1 MFALLVLGSLSDLLD
16 TMFGRFH
23 YLAPFTV
30 LLLCGVGFPLPE
42 EVTLIASGLLLHQG
56 DVRFVPITV
65 VCSSAILL
73 GDSIPYW
80 LGRYYGIAALRSRW
94 AAKVLHPE
102 RFATLEKRF
111 RDHGNWA
118 IFTCRFLPGLRIPGY
133 FLAGSLKM
141 SYARFM
147 LLDGLGVL
155 LSVPISIYL
164 GKLFGA
170 KVEELQKNMRHLHL
184 WLALGLVSVLL
195 ILYVRARI
203 RRRERAEPAPPT
215 SGTPIGGVMI
225 SAPESAATGV
235 VPVGTTLESV
245 APGPVEPGARG

>member
-1 MFALLVLGSLSDLLD
+1 MFALLVLGSLSDILD

-80 LGRYYGIAALRSRW
+80 LGRYYGITALRSRW

-133 FLAGSLKM
+133 FLAGSLRM

-203 RRRERAEPAPPT
+203 RRRERATLAPPT
-215 SGTPIGGVMI
+215 AGTSIGGVELPTD
-225 SAPESAATGV
+225 AVGGT
-235 VPVGTTLESV
+235 PVAGTVDSV
-245 APGPVEPGARG
+245 ARGPVEPGAR